1 MSKISR
7 LVFKQDTF
15 CLEIPEL
22 EISDAGVTA
31 ITGHSGSGKTTFF
44 KILLG
49 LYRVE
54 NWSWIFK
61 NIEMAHLDISER
73 QLGVV
78 FQNYELFPHLSA
90 EENITLVMKARNNW
104 TADSMEK
111 LNYFKNKLKLNSC
124 WSTKAASLSGGEQQ
138 RTALL
143 RAVLSQ
149 PRMILLDEPFSALD
163 LALKQEAY
171 ELVKQVLDEAGLP
184 ALMITHN
191 SEEAKLFTSRIIE
204 FKNGKIV

>member
-1 MSKISR
+1 MSKISQ
-7 LVFKQDTF
+7 LVFKQDEF
-15 CLEIPEL
+15 RLDIPEL
-22 EISDAGVTA
+22 EIAEVGVTA

-49 LYRVE
+49 IYQPDQ
-54 NWSWIFK
+54 WSWIF
-61 NIEMAHLDISER
+61 NGQEMSKLDIQDR

-90 EENITLVMKARNNW
+90 EENITLVMKSRNNW
-104 TADSMEK
+104 NQKSQDQLE
-111 LNYFKNKLKLNSC
+111 YFKNKLKLETC
-124 WSTKAASLSGGEQQ
+124 WKTEARKLSGGEQQ
-138 RTALL
+138 RVALL

-149 PRMILLDEPFSALD
+149 PKMILLDEPFSALD
-163 LALKQEAY
+163 KDLKQEAY
-171 ELVKQVLDEAGLP
+171 QLVKQVLHEAGLP

-191 SEEAKLFTSRIIE
+191 SEEAKYFTSHIIE